1 MQTLILGGEK
11 KLNKIGVSLMFAV
24 GISILLEVL
33 RPEIIK
39 IGTIIRE
46 NPFEIA
52 ILIGLV
58 VVIAMLKYKTT
69 KTEP

>member
-1 MQTLILGGEK
+1 M
-11 KLNKIGVSLMFAV
+11 NKIGLSLMIAV

-33 RPEIIK
+33 RPEVIRVGIV
-39 IGTIIRE
+39 IRE
-46 NPFEIA
+46 NPFEVA

-58 VVIAMLKYKTT
+58 VVIVMLKYKTT